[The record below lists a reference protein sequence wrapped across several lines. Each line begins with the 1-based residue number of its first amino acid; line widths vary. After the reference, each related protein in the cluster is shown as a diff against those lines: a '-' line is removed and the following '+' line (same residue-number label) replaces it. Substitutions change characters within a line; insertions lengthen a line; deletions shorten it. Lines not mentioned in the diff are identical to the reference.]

1 MSRVETKS
9 FQIYCSMLTLV
20 LFNAGTAQ
28 ALSLVSNLTELVRAD
43 TPIGNNPN
51 PKIPPNSDSWY
62 WAAQSFSTDANP
74 HILVSIEAIVGN
86 GSFSPPPEVVAELH
100 SDDNGTIG
108 SLLTTFLAPEMWD
121 IPSLQT
127 FIPQGA
133 ITLQANTIYWFVL
146 GVRQPGDGTF
156 FWSYAASNAYSGP
169 GTLLGYADSIDS
181 GGTWSYGT
189 DFPYFFQ
196 VSIAEPGP
204 SSNTFDADTEGWLAV
219 EVQNGYILP
228 ITDSTTP
235 GWTVE
240 GNPDGTLLIT
250 DIFAE
255 TFFSA
260 PAAYLGQQCAV
271 FNGHLQFDIQIAETD
286 GVAYPAVILT
296 GAAKTLYY
304 NLLPTPVSVWTT
316 RRIPLSSADWRVDS
330 WTGPLASDADMLE
343 VLSDLRGLYIN
354 AEWHTGY
361 DYTMLDNVALTG
373 PACGDPDFPYP
384 PGDLDQDCRV
394 NLIDFAVL
402 AGQWMKGDCTDFNQW
417 CFGADFDFDTAI
429 GLPDLTFLASEWLQD
444 TGPGST
450 PIPCPELLPVF
461 MVTQSGI
468 TAEQATA
475 LAQALMIPPDQLI
488 YDGSQALYF
497 DPATHRQLPTV
508 AVVDPDLIQQL
519 TLDTENESHAPL
531 SFEGLDF
538 AAILDMPVFDPQSA
552 LDQTAAAFLAV
563 GLAPDGQPQVKHTYF
578 EAYDVFDQP
587 VVPEKPINTEVRYQ
601 FKLNDIPLVGPG
613 AHVAVAY
620 DALGNVTQ
628 LHYALRELTVGAEYP
643 VIARAEAVREY
654 RQFFPGQNVNVDARL
669 VYYAP
674 ALGDFGEV
682 TTLIPHWDCGGT
694 MIRDGQPVQL
704 LRHRFPAIRDPALVP
719 TIELLLD
726 QDGPEI
732 FVSGIVRGNQHY
744 TQEWSSNAADLSGF
758 SDSSQFSFT
767 PQSTSAISRVSVQL
781 RVRNSN
787 GVSANRVGWAVLKPL
802 QIDKALPAEGRGTVN
817 FGCERA
823 VSDLGAD
830 NQAGFVK
837 RFRDAGITE
846 AFNLNSP
853 DAWERDFKGGETGLD
868 AYFADNAD
876 IVLYIGHGW
885 GGAFTFET
893 GKDDSQLQ
901 PDDVYHAWGNWDAEW
916 LALLSCEVL
925 EGDYNGRKWYQ
936 RWGPA
941 FDGLHLLLGFETLA
955 SDDPDFAG
963 RFADYLLG
971 RSFAGIV
978 TVTLPVRD
986 AWMTAK
992 EEEQPEDRAVVIM
1005 GAYGVDNVSNYQDY
1019 FWGQG
1024 SVGPDLRSENIR
1036 GYWRTV
1042 FR

>member
-1 MSRVETKS
+1 MRMAETKS
-9 FQIYCSMLTLV
+9 FLKYYSIVIIALINL
-20 LFNAGTAQ
+20 GTVQ
-28 ALSLVSNLTELVRAD
+28 ASSLVSNLTELVRAD

-51 PKIPPNSDSWY
+51 PQTPPFSDAWY
-62 WAAQSFSTDANP
+62 WAAQSFATDANP
-74 HILVSIEAIVGN
+74 HILISIEAIVGD
-86 GSFSPPPEVVAELH
+86 GSISPVPDVIAELH
-100 SDDNGTIG
+100 ADDNGTIG
-108 SLLTTFLAPEMWD
+108 SLLTTLTPPDMGD
-121 IPSLQT
+121 VPRTRS
-127 FIPQGA
+127 FIPQSA
-133 ITLQANTIYWFVL
+133 IVLQPGTAYWFVL

-156 FWSYAASNAYSGP
+156 FWSYADSNAYSGP
-169 GTLLGYADSIDS
+169 GTLLGFADSTDS
-181 GGTWSYGT
+181 GGTWSYGI
-189 DFPYFFQ
+189 DFPYLFQ
-196 VSIAEPGP
+196 ISVAAPGP
-204 SSNTFDADTEGWLAV
+204 IANTFDGDTEGWLAV
-219 EVQNGYILP
+219 EVQNGFVLP

-235 GWTVE
+235 GWTNE
-240 GNPDGTLLIT
+240 GNPGGALLIA

-260 PAAYLGQQCAV
+260 PAFYLGQQCAV
-271 FNGHLQFDIQIAETD
+271 FNGHLQFDILIIDTD
-286 GVAYPAVILT
+286 SIAYPAVILA

-304 NLLPTPVSVWTT
+304 NLLPTPVGVWTT
-316 RRIPLSSADWRVDS
+316 RRIPLSSAGWQVGS

-361 DYTMLDNVALTG
+361 DYTTLDNVALTG
-373 PACGDPDFPYP
+373 PACGDTDHPYP
-384 PGDLDQDCRV
+384 PGDLNQDCLV
-394 NLIDFAVL
+394 NLFDLVL
-402 AGQWMKGDCTDFNQW
+402 LSGIWLQGNCDQSNLWCAGTDFN
-417 CFGADFDFDTAI
+417 FDSAVNLDDMA
-429 GLPDLTFLASEWLQD
+429 FLAGEWLKGD
-444 TGPGST
+444 GPVLPGT
-450 PIPCPELLPVF
+450 CPEVLPVF
-461 MVTQSGI
+461 QVVRSGI
-468 TAEQATA
+468 TAEEASTLAEYLQIPAT
-475 LAQALMIPPDQLI
+475 QLI
-488 YDGSQALYF
+488 YDGGQAMYF
-497 DPATHRQLPTV
+497 DPIAHRQLPTV

-519 TLDTENESHAPL
+519 TTDTENEWGVPL

-538 AAILDMPVFDPQSA
+538 DAIRGMPSFDPQLA
-552 LDQTAAAFLAV
+552 LDLTAAAFTAA
-563 GLAPDGQPQVKHTYF
+563 GLAPAGAPLVKHTYF
-578 EAYDVFDQP
+578 EAYDIFDQP

-601 FKLNDIPLVGPG
+601 FKLNDIPLIGPG
-613 AHVAVAY
+613 AHVAIAY
-620 DALGNVTQ
+620 DAFGNVTQ
-628 LHYALRELTVGAEYP
+628 MHYALRELTAGAEYP
-643 VIARAEAVREY
+643 VISKAEAVQEY
-654 RQFFPGQNVNVDARL
+654 RQSFPGQNVNVDARL

-674 ALGDFGEV
+674 ALGDNGAV

-694 MIRDGQPVQL
+694 MVQNGQTVQL
-704 LRHRFPAIRDPALVP
+704 LRRRIPAIRDPALVP

-732 FVSGIVRGNQHY
+732 FVYGTVAGTQSY
-744 TQEWSSNAADLSGF
+744 TQEWSSNAADLSGLG
-758 SDSSQFSFT
+758 DATQFSFT
-767 PQSTSAISRVSVQL
+767 PQSTSAISRVSVQW

-787 GVSANRVGWAVLKPL
+787 GVSASRVGWAALKPL
-802 QIDKALPAEGRGTVN
+802 QIDKKLPAEGRGTVN

-823 VSDLGAD
+823 VSDLGAA
-830 NQAGFVK
+830 NQAGFVN
-837 RFRDAGITE
+837 RFRSAGITE
-846 AFNLNSP
+846 AFNLNPP
-853 DAWERDFKGGETGLD
+853 DAWERDFKEGETGLD

-925 EGDYNGRKWYQ
+925 EGDYNGLKWNQ

-1024 SVGPDLRSENIR
+1024 PVGPDLRSENIR